1 MITADKS
8 KCIKCG
14 ACISDCVVKILT
26 RDHNDY
32 PYLPQELEK
41 FCLNCQHCLAVC
53 PEGAITCNGVS
64 AGQCAPIGKT
74 PSPDEML
81 NLIRQRRS
89 VRRYVNENIPSE
101 TMELLKKSL
110 HWTATG
116 CNDRGLIFKVID
128 NKEDM
133 NFFRQTASDMLKKLF
148 KWKIL
153 QLLYPNVN
161 RFLLEILNGEDVIF
175 RNAPHMVICAV
186 SQKSPCKKADPFI
199 ALSNFDL
206 MAQSCNIGTCWCGFA
221 VYAMK
226 FSRKMQ
232 KHLNLPKNYKI
243 ASVMLFG
250 KSAVSYKRSTA
261 PQEFEML

>member
-1 MITADKS
+1 
-8 KCIKCG
+8 
-14 ACISDCVVKILT
+14 
-26 RDHNDY
+26 
-32 PYLPQELEK
+32 
-41 FCLNCQHCLAVC
+41 
-53 PEGAITCNGVS
+53 
-64 AGQCAPIGKT
+64 
-74 PSPDEML
+74 ML

-206 MAQSCNIGTCWCGFA
+206 MAQSCNIGTCWCGFLKL
-221 VYAMK
+221 VQSEIPELLVEILGFRPSTPFYA
-226 FSRKMQ
+226 
-232 KHLNLPKNYKI
+232 
-243 ASVMLFG
+243 MLFG
-250 KSAVSYKRSTA
+250 YPAVEYRRGVQRDDEA
-261 PQEFEML
+261 EIDWR